1 MTRKKE
7 RRSLQRT
14 KKWQN
19 RKEKEEDGKR
29 HSDTVERRMRK
40 RDRNSHRVEKGK
52 RGTEPE

>member
-7 RRSLQRT
+7 RRRLHRT

-29 HSDTVERRMRK
+29 HSGHSRKKNEKER
-40 RDRNSHRVEKGK
+40 
-52 RGTEPE
+52 